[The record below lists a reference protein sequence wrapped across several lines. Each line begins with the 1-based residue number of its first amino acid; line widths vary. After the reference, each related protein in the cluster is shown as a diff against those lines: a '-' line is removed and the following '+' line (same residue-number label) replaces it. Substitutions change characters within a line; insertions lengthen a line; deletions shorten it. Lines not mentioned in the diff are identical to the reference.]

1 MTLNASLNIAKQAIL
16 NNQFGLNII
25 SNNVSNMNTPGYC
38 RQSAAFSSTSGYN
51 TYNYASSNQFLIG
64 EGAQMDAILRNRD
77 QFMDNRYRDQAS
89 TTGFYTQIGSMTS
102 LIESTLN
109 EVGKDGLQKAFNDF
123 FAAADA
129 LAGDPTNSGY
139 RTSYVS
145 ALQNVTDKFNQM
157 SSSLKTAIRE
167 NVGEVGDPSSFNS
180 SRVKNAVDDLNG
192 KLAQLAD
199 YNQQILQNSSVK
211 GAANELLDK
220 RDALIDD
227 ISAIIPISVTQN
239 PNNTVNVSFD
249 NMTLVDGNKQYLEF
263 KAVQGTT
270 EDEPAIIQVIDL
282 EQTDPAK
289 NPLKTNINEK
299 IDSGTLGAILS
310 TAGSKTVDGVNLTT
324 VLKQLN
330 QLASA
335 FAEELNNIQTVII
348 DGKSPLAL
356 GPDGQLIES
365 TIPIFTTSDGAA
377 EFTAENIQVNEEI
390 INNPNNIATARA
402 DITSADFDAAAV
414 GNSANMDLVLNL
426 KDGKLDSLATD
437 AGGAPNS
444 LNGFLTDMVSTVGNK
459 ISSIDNKT
467 ETQQAIM
474 NQVDSQRTALY
485 GVNLEE
491 EITDMLKFQRA
502 YEAAA
507 RVFNVTSQMMQII
520 TQLGA

>member
-16 NNQFGLNII
+16 NNQFGINII
-25 SNNVSNMNTPGYC
+25 SNNVSNMNTPGYS

-51 TYNYASSNQFLIG
+51 TYNYASSSRFLIG
-64 EGAQMDAILRNRD
+64 SGAQMDAIMRNRD
-77 QFMDNRYRDQAS
+77 QFMDNRYREQAA

-102 LIESTLN
+102 MIESTLN
-109 EVGKDGLQKAFNDF
+109 EVGEKGLQKSLNEF

-139 RTSYVS
+139 RTTYAA
-145 ALQNVTDKFNQM
+145 ALQNVADKFNQM
-157 SSSLKTAIRE
+157 SNSLKTAIKE

-180 SRVKNAVDDLNG
+180 SRVKNTVDDLNS

-199 YNQQILQNSSVK
+199 YNQQIIQNSNVNGS
-211 GAANELLDK
+211 ANELLDK
-220 RDALIDD
+220 RDSLLDD
-227 ISAIIPISVTQN
+227 IAAIIPVTITQN
-239 PNNTVNVSFD
+239 QNNTVNLSFN

-270 EDEPAIIQVIDL
+270 EDEPAIIQIIDL
-282 EQTDPAK
+282 QETDPAR
-289 NPLKTNINEK
+289 NPLKTNANDSIN
-299 IDSGTLGAILS
+299 SGILGAVLS
-310 TAGSKTVDGVNLTT
+310 TAGTKTVDGVNLST

-330 QLASA
+330 QMAA
-335 FAEELNNIQTVII
+335 TFAEELNEIQTVII

-356 GPDGQLIES
+356 GPDGELVQS
-365 TIPIFTTSDGAA
+365 TIPIFTTADGTPN
-377 EFTAENIQVNEEI
+377 FTAENIRVNQEI
-390 INNPNNIATARA
+390 IDNPDNIATARA
-402 DITSADFDAAAV
+402 DITAAEYDPAGV
-414 GNSANMDLVLNL
+414 GNSANMDLVLDL
-426 KDGKLDSLATD
+426 KNKKLNGLTTP
-437 AGGAPNS
+437 GGAPTT

-459 ISSIDNKT
+459 ISAIDNKT

-474 NQVDSQRTALY
+474 NQVDTQRTSLY